1 MVGRTVTAVSLHAFK
16 QSRLRSSWISH
27 EGKCTVARCRLRNL
41 LYHEKVTG
49 VVMVFPSLVKLNDT
63 ISTLR
68 SHSMFLETSVSRLC
82 IQQANFFE
90 GLNPTTFFRS
100 LSTQLCS
107 SSIKKQLQ
115 GLNKVLLMIFPS
127 DFTMLGVFLKY
138 KLKYRLKYKNSRIIA
153 RMLLKWEQDWNR
165 KTWGSRQ
172 S

>member
-27 EGKCTVARCRLRNL
+27 EGKCTAARCRLRNL

-68 SHSMFLETSVSRLC
+68 SHSMLLETSVSRLY

-100 LSTQLCS
+100 LSTQLYS
-107 SSIKKQLQ
+107 SSVKKQLQ
-115 GLNKVLLMIFPS
+115 GLNKTLLLLMTFPS
-127 DFTMLGVFLKY
+127 DFIILSVLLKHYKSFLFLK
-138 KLKYRLKYKNSRIIA
+138 
-153 RMLLKWEQDWNR
+153 MEEDWNR

-172 S
+172 G

>member
-27 EGKCTVARCRLRNL
+27 EGKCTAARCRLRNL

-107 SSIKKQLQ
+107 SSIKKTTSGSEQSLTY
-115 GLNKVLLMIFPS
+115 
-127 DFTMLGVFLKY
+127 DFSFRFYYARRFLK
-138 KLKYRLKYKNSRIIA
+138 I
-153 RMLLKWEQDWNR
+153 
-165 KTWGSRQ
+165 
-172 S
+172 